1 MLGIKCKLKVVKMQG
16 WKRDMIWADT
26 KLQWVPASPH
36 IPNSQT
42 AIYYP
47 TTGILGELGYLNI
60 GVGYPL
66 PFQTIGAPWING
78 DSLAD
83 ILNSKKLPGVLFRP
97 IYYKPFY
104 STYQGELCGGIEIH
118 ITDFEKCRLTEIQ
131 FIVMEVLND
140 MYPEKATFKNANTK
154 RFSMFDKVCGA
165 DEIRI
170 KFSKNHKWSDIKDY
184 FSKDEQTYFNISKK
198 YYLYEK

>member
-1 MLGIKCKLKVVKMQG
+1 M
-16 WKRDMIWADT
+16 
-26 KLQWVPASPH
+26 
-36 IPNSQT
+36 
-42 AIYYP
+42 
-47 TTGILGELGYLNI
+47 GYLNI

-154 RFSMFDKVCGA
+154 RFSMFVA
-165 DEIRI
+165 LMRLE
-170 KFSKNHKWSDIKDY
+170 
-184 FSKDEQTYFNISKK
+184 
-198 YYLYEK
+198 